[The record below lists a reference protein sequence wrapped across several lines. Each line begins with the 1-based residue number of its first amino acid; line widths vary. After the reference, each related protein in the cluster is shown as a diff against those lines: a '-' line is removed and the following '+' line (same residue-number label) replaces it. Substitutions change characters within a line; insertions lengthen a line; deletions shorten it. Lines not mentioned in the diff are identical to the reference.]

1 MLPLTFTNPQ
11 DYNKVDPS
19 DRVSIIG
26 LADNSM
32 QLTLLLHKERGDTV
46 EVPLSHTFSK
56 GKIITGFFFSLGFF
70 PYHHTLYFGDGMSMM
85 RKC

>member
-32 QLTLLLHKERGDTV
+32 QLTLVLHKERGDTV

-56 GKIITGFFFSLGFF
+56 GKIITGFSFF
-70 PYHHTLYFGDGMSMM
+70 PLASFHIIILYILGMG
-85 RKC
+85 

>member
-19 DRVSIIG
+19 DLVSIVG

-46 EVPLSHTFSK
+46 KVPLSHTFSK
-56 GKIITGFFFSLGFF
+56 GKSFFLSQGSWVSFSLVSFHIIFF
-70 PYHHTLYFGDGMSMM
+70 VLFWE
-85 RKC
+85 

>member
-19 DRVSIIG
+19 DLVSIVG

-46 EVPLSHTFSK
+46 KVPLSHTFSK
-56 GKIITGFFFSLGFF
+56 GKSFFYHRVHGFPFPLVSFHIIIFVLFWE
-70 PYHHTLYFGDGMSMM
+70 
-85 RKC
+85 